1 MPWRTVFS
9 RRNLFSFVI
18 VGAVLAAVAVLGPMW
33 LKALTPDRLA
43 ATNTWIDRIWWPATG
58 LRGAVYGVLAFVI
71 YPLWVSRHARAPR
84 ARLQALPPVG
94 VNPQADQEREGW
106 MARLEHLTRAARR
119 GPWVLLGF
127 LISDGVLAQF
137 PYWFLRG

>member
-1 MPWRTVFS
+1 MVRKHT
-9 RRNLFSFVI
+9 LI
-18 VGAVLAAVAVLGPMW
+18 TGALVLMALAAVAVLGPML

-43 ATNTWIDRIWWPATG
+43 ATNTLIDRIWWPATG
-58 LRGAVYGVLAFVI
+58 LRCAVYVVLAFVV
-71 YPLWVSRHARAPR
+71 YPLWVRGRRRDVEARYR
-84 ARLQALPPVG
+84 VVRLTG
-94 VNPQADQEREGW
+94 VNLAEGKGAW
-106 MARLEHLTRAARR
+106 LAARLEHLTQAAQR